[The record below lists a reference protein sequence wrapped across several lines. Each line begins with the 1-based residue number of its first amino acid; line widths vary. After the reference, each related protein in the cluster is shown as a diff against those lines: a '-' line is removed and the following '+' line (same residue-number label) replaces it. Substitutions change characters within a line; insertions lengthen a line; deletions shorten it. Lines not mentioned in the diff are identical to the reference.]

1 MKRHLLFLAALLIVN
16 LAASAQKKFSVYAV
30 GFTIRRISSIPVT
43 MRERKITSICP
54 TRAGTA

>member
-30 GFTIRRISSIPVT
+30 GFYNQENLFDTCHD
-43 MRERKITSICP
+43 EGKKD
-54 TRAGTA
+54 

>member
-30 GFTIRRISSIPVT
+30 GLGGYGNRRAS
-43 MRERKITSICP
+43 
-54 TRAGTA
+54 